1 MRCGVFMIVLQDRRM
16 RYAGDCMTEMENVL
30 LFYVKVLLHYLFSEG
45 KYTDFWPNIKNVQR
59 EIFGFQVAKSII

>member
-1 MRCGVFMIVLQDRRM
+1 
-16 RYAGDCMTEMENVL
+16 MTEMENVL